1 MKLHGASDAASADF
15 RERSKFVREDGRW
28 LYLNGDVDFD
38 PEVTM
43 EKASPVA
50 PPADGGPAP
59 EDGAAEDASEP
70 WAIKGMPRQ
79 VVQPKGMPSIRQAKQ
94 YGSGSSR

>member
-50 PPADGGPAP
+50 PPAD
-59 EDGAAEDASEP
+59 AAADEVHMTTT
-70 WAIKGMPRQ
+70 GR
-79 VVQPKGMPSIRQAKQ
+79 
-94 YGSGSSR
+94 